1 VGNKKRK
8 KIHLAAGEEELLA
21 AVVPPGDDLA
31 AVQAHLQSKS
41 GSQSSQRRRN
51 SIKTTTKQAMRSRSI
66 GQQERVEYVAR
77 SPYPRGG
84 SLGRAEHDLGD
95 AVPVPDHLQPRPRI
109 HGVDEA
115 SHAHRRPA
123 KQQAARGPRSPRRQ
137 GKQSAHEGAGV
148 CGGALRCGR
157 WHAGTNAEEGEEPV
171 VSPLGAVRML
181 RPGRAGRRAG
191 GRAQAQA
198 RALSV

>member
-1 VGNKKRK
+1 MWKIIRRK
-8 KIHLAAGEEELLA
+8 FYLTAGEQELLA

-31 AVQAHLQSKS
+31 AVQAHLQSQS
-41 GSQSSQRRRN
+41 GSPASDGKPPSKPRP
-51 SIKTTTKQAMRSRSI
+51 TKQCGADRLPNKRKWS
-66 GQQERVEYVAR
+66 R

-115 SHAHRRPA
+115 SRAHRRPA
-123 KQQAARGPRSPRRQ
+123 KQQAARTRR
-137 GKQSAHEGAGV
+137 GGGLRRGARAGV

-157 WHAGTNAEEGEEPV
+157 WHAATNAEEGEEAV
-171 VSPLGAVRML
+171 VSPLGA
-181 RPGRAGRRAG
+181 RPRGQA
-191 GRAQAQA
+191 AQA